1 MWFARVA
8 LIQMTTP
15 VSTSATWINV
25 GILGFQAPPS
35 IQITSAMR
43 QAPSVSV
50 TITVMTIRHSER
62 QDSTW
67 ALQRLMHDQ
76 WEFIDEIMLLLF
88 ITVCLPHLFKILI
101 YFSFQRQYLSRFA
114 LVLWVKS
121 FSCFTPKIK
130 IILSFDH
137 PILIIFHD

>member
-1 MWFARVA
+1 MVCRVGIDPDDDTGIDISH
-8 LIQMTTP
+8 LD
-15 VSTSATWINV
+15 NV

-76 WEFIDEIMLLLF
+76 
-88 ITVCLPHLFKILI
+88 
-101 YFSFQRQYLSRFA
+101 
-114 LVLWVKS
+114 
-121 FSCFTPKIK
+121 
-130 IILSFDH
+130 
-137 PILIIFHD
+137 